1 METGNIHLINNMR
14 FKNQPKKNPKKFKIS
29 KKLNNFFNMNA
40 KTYAKFMLETLIRN
54 FPHFD
59 KEFVDLM
66 LSIKQIVD

>member
-14 FKNQPKKNPKKFKIS
+14 FKNQPKKFKIS